1 MNSEEKRNSVKRNY
15 DLVARQYSKD
25 FGIFIEDMDIYEAF
39 ERGTAKRSDHIRF
52 GRRNRK
58 DLCLF

>member
-25 FGIFIEDMDIYEAF
+25 FGHF
-39 ERGTAKRSDHIRF
+39 H
-52 GRRNRK
+52 
-58 DLCLF
+58 